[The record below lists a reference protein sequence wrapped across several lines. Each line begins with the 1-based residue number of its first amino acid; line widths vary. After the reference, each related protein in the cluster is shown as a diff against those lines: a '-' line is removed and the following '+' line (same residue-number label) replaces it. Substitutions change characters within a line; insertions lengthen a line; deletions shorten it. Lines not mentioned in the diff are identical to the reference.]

1 MQLKFVTEAVRAADN
16 VLHICLS
23 PPRHV
28 ADAMAADVVFAA
40 RRHQD
45 VVEVSHADGAVVL
58 VDLLLQ
64 LICWEVVDPEHVS
77 LGDFSLYPDLVPC
90 SYLV

>member
-1 MQLKFVTEAVRAADN
+1 MQLKFVAEAVRAADD

-28 ADAMAADVVFAA
+28 ADAVAADVILTA
-40 RRHQD
+40 RRYQN
-45 VVEVSHADGAVVL
+45 VVEVSHADGAIVL
-58 VDLLLQ
+58 VDLLLY

-77 LGDFSLYPDLVPC
+77 LVDFSLYPDLVTC